1 MADYSLVPVAGI
13 NNVAEDAALRRGGDA
28 PHLFV
33 RDARNVNITLA
44 GKVELRQGSEQVTN
58 TEYKNLWQSP
68 LHDDLFGT
76 LNGDLVLID
85 RATWTHKVLAFIGD
99 ENVSFIVLNADVL
112 IAGQEG
118 LFVYNGDNALR
129 MPLDTPP
136 QPFVMADDDGSLQP
150 GQYGVAV
157 SFLRGKMESAL
168 SELSFVELKDLG
180 ALQVVLPTCSD
191 ASVQHVRLYLTDP
204 NGAEPRRV
212 GDYSVGAQVRIPLI
226 TQLGSVAPFPHMAPM
241 PSGKWLRYWR
251 GRILTASV
259 RTLRFSEPLAYHVH
273 DERHGHIQ
281 FPQRITF
288 VEPVDG
294 GIWVGQVDHVLFLA
308 GTTLSSLVVVRKQAK
323 PPVSGSSKLLPA
335 EVAGGGEIA
344 VVWLAENG
352 FVGGTTDGGI
362 REIHAGILKGIAGAS
377 GQTVVLDRRLLT
389 ALT

>member
-33 RDARNVNITLA
+33 RDARNVNVTLA
-44 GKVELRQGSEQVTN
+44 GKIELRQGSEQVTN
-58 TEYKNLWQSP
+58 VEYKNLWQSP

-85 RATWTHKVLAFIGD
+85 RAAWTHKVLAFIGEGD
-99 ENVSFIVLNADVL
+99 VSFIVLNANILV
-112 IAGQEG
+112 AGQEG
-118 LFVYNGDNALR
+118 LFVYNGDTTLR
-129 MPLDTPP
+129 MTLDTPP
-136 QPFVMADDDGSLQP
+136 YPFVMADDGGSLLP
-150 GQYGVAV
+150 GDYGVAV
-157 SFLRGKMESAL
+157 SFLRGKLESAL
-168 SELSFVELKDLG
+168 SEMTVVSLNELG
-180 ALQVVLPTCSD
+180 ALQVVLPTCAD
-191 ASVQHVRLYLTDP
+191 ASVQGVRLYLTDP

-226 TQLGSVAPFPHMAPM
+226 TQLGAVSPFRHMDSM
-241 PSGKWLRYWR
+241 PTGKWLRYWR
-251 GRILTASV
+251 GRILTAKGRV
-259 RTLRFSEPLAYHVH
+259 LRFSEPLAYHVH
-273 DERHGHIQ
+273 DAQHGHIQ

-308 GTTLSSLVVVRKQAK
+308 GTALNGLAVVRKPTK